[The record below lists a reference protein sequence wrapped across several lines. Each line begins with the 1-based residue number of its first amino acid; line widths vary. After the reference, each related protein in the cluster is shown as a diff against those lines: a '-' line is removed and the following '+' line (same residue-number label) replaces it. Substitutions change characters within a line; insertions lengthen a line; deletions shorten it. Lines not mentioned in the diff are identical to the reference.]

1 MGLGGM
7 LGGRMGGPGGRMGLR
22 GLGRV
27 LGGHDGG
34 GGSNGR
40 KGVSG
45 LGGSWGWTC
54 PAAPVPVPVASRCPQ
69 HVLRIHLL
77 EAENLIAKDNFF
89 KGVVRGRS
97 DPYAKVRVAG
107 KVFRSRVVKE
117 DLNPRWN
124 EVYEV
129 PGGGVPAPRLPPPWA
144 SVLWAWM
151 WCVGEGVLFP
161 CLSPQEG
168 KLRHGGWEGTQA
180 SGGVPTSAA
189 SPCPGDRG

>member
-1 MGLGGM
+1 M
-7 LGGRMGGPGGRMGLR
+7 
-22 GLGRV
+22 
-27 LGGHDGG
+27 
-34 GGSNGR
+34 
-40 KGVSG
+40 
-45 LGGSWGWTC
+45 
-54 PAAPVPVPVASRCPQ
+54 
-69 HVLRIHLL
+69 LRIHLL